1 MNAGT
6 SDEIQRPYIRSLH
19 HVQIPPRAWSLAI
32 QIGETMHRIKQI
44 IIASALLACAV
55 PVLAHEGHQMSGE
68 KAVKKTVTGEVVDMG
83 CWLGHGARGEKHIS
97 CATKCLNEGMPMGI
111 LTSNGTLYLVT
122 LDHDNADP
130 YNSLKGMA
138 GESVSVTGELLS
150 RSGMK
155 AITATTVQA
164 AGK

>member
-1 MNAGT
+1 M
-6 SDEIQRPYIRSLH
+6 IRF
-19 HVQIPPRAWSLAI
+19 
-32 QIGETMHRIKQI
+32 TKQI
-44 IIASALLACAV
+44 IVLALLVFAV
-55 PVLAHEGHQMSGE
+55 PAAAHEGHQMSGE
-68 KAVKKTVTGEVVDMG
+68 KAAKKTVTGEVVDMG

-138 GESVSVTGELLS
+138 GKSVSVTGELLS
-150 RSGMK
+150 RSGIK